1 MEFDE
6 KYRKELQSELLTK
19 LENEVIKEELTLIS
33 KEEGHQN
40 GLTDQK
46 DKEPHTTISTENK
59 SLQDTTNEPNNTQS
73 PVTTSSD
80 TPIVTSTEKQNLGSV
95 EQDIKTTNIT
105 EVISN
110 NNTTSSLV
118 EESNH
123 HNTSVKNVVVQQLPN
138 AKIINNN
145 DQLYEIHEDML
156 NVFNT
161 TEDVT
166 DYPRLF
172 GWGQLHTT
180 LIQTG
185 TPSDSIDMVENPGW
199 TNWLTSRS
207 VLFPF
212 LVKDWVEYVEKML
225 KMNDFIVTPGRNTVR
240 VIVHTKSRVFRF
252 QWEKI
257 PGYRKII
264 NAFLQMIQQTPRIT
278 IPIMDAA
285 ITMLHCNP
293 ILVNYYNRVILS
305 RTMLYNVSQ
314 VLESLLQVQTW
325 FHQYKKM
332 NRPLPPNF
340 DLPYFCSALD
350 AIISSDH
357 HQLIQR
363 VLQLLYD
370 VSDIFTGDLRKN
382 FFSEYLLKKYFF
394 NLFLHWDEVSRNY
407 FHQLL
412 LWKFVRMKSSLVQG
426 NLAEYPFIGKEKDNT
441 FFSYRSG
448 S

>member
-1 MEFDE
+1 V
-6 KYRKELQSELLTK
+6 K
-19 LENEVIKEELTLIS
+19 
-33 KEEGHQN
+33 
-40 GLTDQK
+40 
-46 DKEPHTTISTENK
+46 
-59 SLQDTTNEPNNTQS
+59 
-73 PVTTSSD
+73 
-80 TPIVTSTEKQNLGSV
+80 
-95 EQDIKTTNIT
+95 
-105 EVISN
+105 
-110 NNTTSSLV
+110 
-118 EESNH
+118 ESNH
-123 HNTSVKNVVVQQLPN
+123 HNTSVQKVVIQPLPN
-138 AKIINNN
+138 TKIID

-156 NVFNT
+156 NVFTT

-225 KMNDFIVTPGRNTVR
+225 KMNDFVVTPGKNTVK
-240 VIVHTKSRVFRF
+240 VIVHTKSRVYRF

-325 FHQYKKM
+325 FHQFKKM
-332 NRPLPPNF
+332 NRPLPANF

-370 VSDIFTGDLRKN
+370 VSDIFTGDLRKI

-426 NLAEYPFIGKEKDNT
+426 NLAEYPFIGKDKDNT
-441 FFSYRSG
+441 FFHIDPEVEYNNDLLMFGKIQCYIHLLQAQTQEGGDASFFDRSLQIYVNRALSEFQYFVSRYSSWEKSDETDWKLLPLALLDG
-448 S
+448 KRALPSSSLRMKL